1 MFAFGSWRLS
11 FFQLSFL
18 SYMVCELLPQP
29 WASTVAQM
37 VRNLPAV
44 HKTLV
49 RSSHPRVCV
58 CVCVCVCVVYV
69 SVCIF
74 PRRRKPTVLPDVLS
88 LLPSE
93 LVHRGCPGSL
103 LFLALNCIRSFSLSH
118 PVYVT
123 CMCMFVAQS
132 CPTLCNPMFCSPPGS
147 SFHGIF
153 QARILERVAISS
165 SRVSS

>member
-1 MFAFGSWRLS
+1 MSAFGSWCLS

-49 RSSHPRVCV
+49 RSSHPHVCV
-58 CVCVCVCVVYV
+58 WCACLCAHRQR
-69 SVCIF
+69 S
-74 PRRRKPTVLPDVLS
+74 KPAVLPDVLS

-118 PVYVT
+118 PLYVT
-123 CMCMFVAQS
+123 CIYMFVAQS
-132 CPTLCNPMFCSPPGS
+132 SPTLCNPIFCSPPGS

>member
-1 MFAFGSWRLS
+1 M
-11 FFQLSFL
+11 
-18 SYMVCELLPQP
+18 
-29 WASTVAQM
+29 
-37 VRNLPAV
+37 
-44 HKTLV
+44 
-49 RSSHPRVCV
+49 
-58 CVCVCVCVVYV
+58 
-69 SVCIF
+69 
-74 PRRRKPTVLPDVLS
+74 LPDVLS

-118 PVYVT
+118 PLYVT
-123 CMCMFVAQS
+123 CIYMFVAQS
-132 CPTLCNPMFCSPPGS
+132 SPTLCNPIFCSPPGS